1 MKRVTGFIIFF
12 LVATAGGVLPAE
24 AQVNAEQVVN
34 IGRNVLAMDDY
45 MLAIQYFNQAI
56 KAKPYLSDPY
66 YYRALAKLYLDDYAG
81 VEQDCSMALERNK
94 FKTEAY
100 KLRGFARQYMNKSE
114 DALADFNRGLEYNPK
129 DRYFLYY
136 KGIAEASLEQYAA
149 SDSTFSHL
157 LRLYPKFEEAYTSR
171 ARTYVLRGDTTAALN
186 DLETSLNMSPNQL
199 NAWLMRAD
207 IFAQRHEWES
217 ASDALDEV
225 AKLDPQLPGLYLNRA
240 YIRYNNDDYFG
251 AMSDYNYTITLE
263 PTNAAAIYNRA
274 LLRYEVRDFRNA
286 LADFSRV
293 LELEPDNFHA
303 RYNRG
308 LIELE
313 TGNYKA
319 ALKDFNVIASRYPR
333 FYQAYYAIAQSLQ
346 RLGDVRGA
354 TAAMY
359 KADDIVRRY
368 VANPKRNPLD
378 RPTIEAGVSARKDES
393 GNSEEDE
400 TAVMEKFNRLV
411 TVSGTEE
418 NNMAYNE
425 RYRGKVQDMQLRVEP
440 AEAYGL
446 SFTPQPDKFSGSP
459 NYSRD
464 LDNLNRSGLLPPL
477 YLSNSPSVA
486 QDSTVIGQAFADIE
500 KFGKAIEGGSQRPV
514 DFLARG
520 VLYSMLKNYDAAVDD
535 FNKAISFDP
544 NFATAYLARA
554 YATMRR
560 RVASGDGMDLSAG
573 KNTLA
578 LADLD
583 SVLQLYPGMEYA
595 WFNKGVIYLSM
606 NDYTSAV
613 QCFSEAIK
621 INGDFGEAYYNR
633 GYSYLRMG
641 NKAAAT
647 DDLRK
652 SGELGILPSYNILK
666 RMN

>member
-1 MKRVTGFIIFF
+1 MKRMLRIIIGLIF
-12 LVATAGGVLPAE
+12 AIAGVMQSQ

-66 YYRALAKLYLDDYAG
+66 YYRALAKLYLDDFAG

-100 KLRGFARQYMNKSE
+100 KLRGFARQYLNKSE
-114 DALADFNRGLEYNPK
+114 EALSDFNIGLEYNPK

-136 KGIAEASLEQYAA
+136 KGIAEASLEKYAA
-149 SDSTFSHL
+149 SDSTFSRL
-157 LRLYPKFEEAYTSR
+157 QKLYPKFEEAYTSR
-171 ARTYVLRGDTTAALN
+171 ARTYILRGDTTAALN
-186 DLETSLNMSPNQL
+186 DLETSLNMAPAQL
-199 NAWLMRAD
+199 NAWLMLAD
-207 IFAQRHEWES
+207 VYAQRRQWED
-217 ASDALDEV
+217 ASKALDEV

-263 PTNAAAIYNRA
+263 PDNTAAIYNRA

-308 LIELE
+308 LIEME
-313 TGNYKA
+313 TGQYRA
-319 ALKDFNVIASRYPR
+319 ALNDFNVIAGRYPR
-333 FYQAYYAIAQSLQ
+333 FYQAYYAIAQCRQ
-346 RLGDVRGA
+346 RLGDGHGA
-354 TAAMY
+354 TMAMY
-359 KADDIVRRY
+359 KADDIVRKY

-393 GNSEEDE
+393 GKGEEDE

-418 NNMAYNE
+418 TNMAYNE

-440 AEAYGL
+440 AQAYGL
-446 SFTPQPDKFSGSP
+446 SFAPQQDKISVSP

-477 YLSNSPSVA
+477 YLSNSPGVA
-486 QDSTVIGQAFADIE
+486 QDSVAIKQAFSDIE
-500 KFGKAIEGGSQRPV
+500 MYSEAIDGGSKRPV
-514 DFLARG
+514 DYLGRG
-520 VLYSMLKNYDAAVDD
+520 VLYSMLKNYSAAIDD
-535 FNKAISFDP
+535 FNKALALDP
-544 NFATAYLARA
+544 NFATAYQARS
-554 YATMRR
+554 YALMRSHG
-560 RVASGDGMDLSAG
+560 ASNNGEELGINRYS
-573 KNTLA
+573 LA

-583 SVLQLYPGMEYA
+583 RVLQIYPEMEYA
-595 WFNKGVIYLSM
+595 WFNKGVIYLLM
-606 NDYTSAV
+606 EDYTAAV
-613 QCFSEAIK
+613 QCFSEALK
-621 INGDFGEAYYNR
+621 LNSDFGEAYYNR

-641 NKAAAT
+641 NKKAAT